1 MARSARW
8 IASAIPRTP
17 SAIPPVK
24 TILLPLVTV
33 LLLAPQDPK
42 TYSLVYKNGES
53 VNAQVVEVK
62 GEDVKLK
69 VLVMGGSM
77 VVRRKLAEFMPSSAF
92 VIDMEAKD
100 PHDFDSHFA
109 MAKRAAEL
117 GLVPQAGAQARAA
130 IESVKDPGQAEAKR
144 TEVRKWAADALEKML
159 RDSVAAGRL
168 ADAQHYLKLVSTRLA
183 DQRSEQQLDE
193 LAALVEGLDTSTS
206 EKMQT
211 ERQSKMDA
219 KQREA
224 VNSQLKPIQKQIEA
238 GDKAEREA
246 VAKSRTTVAS
256 TKLCEK
262 AIDSYKAAWKSLQA
276 LVEKYQ
282 DDADLS
288 HAAEKMGEHIHD
300 QAIRAGLHAANMLT
314 VQSDYKGALDWT
326 ARILAFDPD
335 NAEAKE
341 MMKTIQIAQAAAS
354 NQWGWGWNVVGGAP
368 PPAKPKSKD

>member
-1 MARSARW
+1 MARSVRW

-42 TYSLVYKNGES
+42 TYSLVYKNGET

-130 IESVKDPGQAEAKR
+130 IESVKDPAQAESKR

-211 ERQSKMDA
+211 ERQAKMDA

-224 VNSQLKPIQKQIEA
+224 INSQLKPIQKQVEA

-368 PPAKPKSKD
+368 PPPKPKTKD

>member
-1 MARSARW
+1 
-8 IASAIPRTP
+8 
-17 SAIPPVK
+17 
-24 TILLPLVTV
+24 
-33 LLLAPQDPK
+33 
-42 TYSLVYKNGES
+42 
-53 VNAQVVEVK
+53 
-62 GEDVKLK
+62 
-69 VLVMGGSM
+69 
-77 VVRRKLAEFMPSSAF
+77 
-92 VIDMEAKD
+92 MEAKD

-224 VNSQLKPIQKQIEA
+224 INSQLKPIQKQIET

-282 DDADLS
+282 DDTDLS

-368 PPAKPKSKD
+368 PPPKPKSKD